1 MVHHKKMQGASA
13 WRPGTGK
20 KTPFL
25 YPCCTR
31 DVSPQQRGAA
41 GQCEAQHTEVSS
53 EADFIDLLNKNR

>member
-13 WRPGTGK
+13 WQPGTGK

-31 DVSPQQRGAA
+31 DVSPQQRG
-41 GQCEAQHTEVSS
+41 QCEVQHTEISYEVN
-53 EADFIDLLNKNR
+53 FIDLPEKNG